1 MSENKNINYTFKI
14 LYALGI
20 IFVVAGHCNGG
31 GFSIFYEFLP
41 IYICFNLGLF
51 MFSSGYFYNS
61 ENEYN
66 IKKYIVK
73 KLKHLIL
80 PLYLWNIFYAG
91 LIFVIK
97 NFDFFPYISVN
108 LKTIFIDPILSGGQF
123 ALNLGGWFIIPL
135 FVIHIINILVRKIF
149 MLCKIRINEII
160 YFIISLIMGLLCVY
174 ISNRGFDADWFP
186 ILGRVLYFIPF
197 YSLGILYRK
206 YEKYDRLPSIL
217 YFSIVMSIIIF
228 IMFLEN
234 GIPGVSPAECK
245 FNNLNPLLPFVLG
258 FLGIAFWLRIAK
270 ILEPAIGKNK
280 YINIIADNT
289 YSIMINR
296 LLGFMIIKTLFACI
310 SKYFGYFNNFDMYEY
325 KTNVL
330 YCYFPNIFSQ
340 LLIIYLIAGIVFSV
354 ILQLII
360 NKLIK
365 NFIHKY

>member
-1 MSENKNINYTFKI
+1 M
-14 LYALGI
+14 
-20 IFVVAGHCNGG
+20 
-31 GFSIFYEFLP
+31 
-41 IYICFNLGLF
+41 
-51 MFSSGYFYNS
+51 
-61 ENEYN
+61 
-66 IKKYIVK
+66 
-73 KLKHLIL
+73 
-80 PLYLWNIFYAG
+80 
-91 LIFVIK
+91 
-97 NFDFFPYISVN
+97 
-108 LKTIFIDPILSGGQF
+108 
-123 ALNLGGWFIIPL
+123 
-135 FVIHIINILVRKIF
+135 
-149 MLCKIRINEII
+149 
-160 YFIISLIMGLLCVY
+160 
-174 ISNRGFDADWFP
+174 
-186 ILGRVLYFIPF
+186 
-197 YSLGILYRK
+197 
-206 YEKYDRLPSIL
+206 
-217 YFSIVMSIIIF
+217 
-228 IMFLEN
+228 EN

-289 YSIMINR
+289 YSIMINH

-340 LLIIYLIAGIVFSV
+340 LLIIYIIAGIVFSV